1 METKVKVTADEA
13 GNVIVKSK
21 NNSEWGYIR
30 VEQSRLIVDD
40 AGIGRDT
47 TMSALIPGTIV
58 TLSKFNW
65 KSGDEIEGRIVSV
78 ESTKPFRKVDGEKD
92 FKVAGSSG
100 IVCTIDGEPIY
111 RKNFYKTSSSA
122 EDTLIAHDNGDEI
135 SAAYAEDKVED
146 NAFEL

>member
-1 METKVKVTADEA
+1 MGIHPCRTISFNCRWRRDRSWHN
-13 GNVIVKSK
+13 NVSI
-21 NNSEWGYIR
+21 
-30 VEQSRLIVDD
+30 D
-40 AGIGRDT
+40 
-47 TMSALIPGTIV
+47 PGTIA

-78 ESTKPFRKVDGEKD
+78 ESTKPFRKIDGEKD
-92 FKVAGSSG
+92 FKVAGLSG

-135 SAAYAEDKVED
+135 SAAYAEEKVED
-146 NAFEL
+146 NSFEL